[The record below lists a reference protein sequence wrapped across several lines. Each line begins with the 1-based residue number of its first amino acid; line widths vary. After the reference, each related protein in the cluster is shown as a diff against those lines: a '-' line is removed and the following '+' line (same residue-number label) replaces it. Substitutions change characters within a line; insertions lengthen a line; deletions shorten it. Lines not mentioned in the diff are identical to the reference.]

1 MKNFYKIL
9 CVLLLLVGFPA
20 ISDELSYTRDSAK
33 KYMENSE
40 NSYLVLKVRGYVS
53 SASFFE
59 EIESYLG
66 KDLTRKA
73 LKEIPQNREEFFI
86 VLKSYKGSFKP
97 GDVIQTMAMD
107 SHPVSA
113 EIGQKYII
121 MLSENVSPL
130 AYPGVQLVYDQCG
143 LFNVQ
148 NIPGSTLS
156 NFDKVVAYLLE
167 NGKAPCLW
175 RIHYTEEN

>member
-1 MKNFYKIL
+1 MKKTHKIL
-9 CVLLLLVGFPA
+9 CLFLLLVGFSA

-33 KYMENSE
+33 KYMEDSA
-40 NSYLVLKVRGYVS
+40 NSYLALKVHGHVS
-53 SASFFE
+53 NTSVFE

-66 KDLTRKA
+66 KNLARKA

-86 VLKSYKGSFKP
+86 VLKSYKGNFKP
-97 GDVIQTMAMD
+97 GDVIQTMAME
-107 SHPVSA
+107 SHLVSA

-121 MLSENVSPL
+121 MLTENASPL

-143 LFNVQ
+143 LFNAQ

-156 NFDKVVAYLLE
+156 NFDKIVAYLLE
-167 NGKAPCLW
+167 NGKVPCLW
-175 RIHYTEEN
+175 QVHYIEEN